1 MKRVLIVANR
11 TLFGE
16 HLADEV
22 RRQMSESDEGC
33 EFHVVVP
40 ASHPGGGA
48 WTEGGAQAAA
58 KERLDQVIPHL
69 EALGAKVTGE
79 VGDPNPVLA
88 VNDCVIANRY
98 DEMIVSTLPPGAS
111 SWLHADAVHRLRR
124 RFPNMPIAHIIQESS
139 VEVS

>member
-11 TLFGE
+11 TLCGE
-16 HLADEV
+16 HLMDEV
-22 RRQMSESDEGC
+22 RRHMSEGEC

-40 ASHPGGGA
+40 ASHPGGGS
-48 WTEGGAQAAA
+48 WSEGGAQAAA
-58 KERLDQVIPHL
+58 RERLDEVLPRL

-124 RFPNMPIAHIIQESS
+124 RFPNIPVTHVVQESS
-139 VEVS
+139 VGIS

>member
-11 TLFGE
+11 TLCGE
-16 HLADEV
+16 HLMDEV
-22 RRQMSESDEGC
+22 RKQMSDGEC

-40 ASHPGGGA
+40 ATHPGGGT

-58 KERLDQVIPHL
+58 RERLDEVIPRL
-69 EALGAKVTGE
+69 EALGAKVSGE

-88 VNDCVIANRY
+88 VNDAVIANRY

-111 SWLHADAVHRLRR
+111 TWLHADAVHRLRR
-124 RFPNMPIAHIIQESS
+124 RFPNVPITHVIQESS
-139 VEVS
+139 IGVT

>member
-1 MKRVLIVANR
+1 MKRILIVANR
-11 TLFGE
+11 TLGGD
-16 HLADEV
+16 HLLDEV
-22 RRQMSESDEGC
+22 RKHLAEGEC

-40 ASHPGGGA
+40 ASHPGGGT

-58 KERLDQVIPHL
+58 KQRLDEVLPRL
-69 EALGAKVTGE
+69 EAAGAKVSGE

-88 VNDCVIANRY
+88 VNDAVIANRY

-124 RFPNMPIAHIIQESS
+124 RFPNMPISHVIQESS
-139 VEVS
+139 VGVS

>member
-11 TLFGE
+11 TLAGE
-16 HLADEV
+16 HLMDEV
-22 RRQMSESDEGC
+22 RRQLSEGDC

-40 ASHPGGGA
+40 ATHPGGGT

-58 KERLDQVIPHL
+58 RQRLDEVIPRL
-69 EALGAKVTGE
+69 EELGCKVTGE
-79 VGDPNPVLA
+79 IGDPNPVLA

-98 DEMIVSTLPPGAS
+98 DEMIVSTLPKGAS

-124 RFPNMPIAHIIQESS
+124 RFPNVPVTHVVQETP
-139 VEVS
+139 VAAE

>member
-11 TLFGE
+11 TLCGE
-16 HLADEV
+16 HLMDEV
-22 RRQMSESDEGC
+22 RRQMAEDSEC

-58 KERLDQVIPHL
+58 RERLDEVIPRL
-69 EALGAKVTGE
+69 EGLGAKVTGE
-79 VGDPNPVLA
+79 VSDPNPVLA
-88 VNDCVIANRY
+88 VNDAVIANRY

-111 SWLHADAVHRLRR
+111 TWLHADAVHRLRR
-124 RFPNMPIAHIIQESS
+124 RFPNMPITHVIQES
-139 VEVS
+139 VGVT

>member
-11 TLFGE
+11 TLCGE
-16 HLADEV
+16 HLMEEV
-22 RRQMSESDEGC
+22 RNQMSGDEC

-40 ASHPGGGA
+40 ATHPGAGS

-58 KERLDQVIPHL
+58 KERLDEVIPRL

-88 VNDCVIANRY
+88 VNDAVIANRY

-124 RFPNMPIAHIIQESS
+124 RFPNIPVTHVVQESAVGAS
-139 VEVS
+139 

>member
-11 TLFGE
+11 TLCGE
-16 HLADEV
+16 HLMDEV
-22 RRQMSESDEGC
+22 RRNMAEGEC

-40 ASHPGGGA
+40 ASHPGGGS
-48 WTEGGAQAAA
+48 WSEGGAQAAA
-58 KERLDQVIPHL
+58 RERLDEVLPRL
-69 EALGAKVTGE
+69 KALGATVSGE

-98 DEMIVSTLPPGAS
+98 DEMIVSTLPAGAS

-124 RFPNMPIAHIIQESS
+124 RFPKIPVTHVVQESS
-139 VEVS
+139 VSAT